1 MTLSDRSEARCEV
14 LRAVLAERS
23 LAAAAIGP
31 GPLAQWL
38 LDRPLD
44 WRGAPDLQPPD
55 RLWLLPVDG
64 PLAAFGAAQPG
75 APALTADG
83 LRSCVEAPGRIAV
96 AGFPSAAS
104 LGELRR
110 AWPDADWTAG
120 DDLADRLRAI
130 KEPDELSGLR
140 RAAELTDECLLA
152 VVRELRPGQTMRGVE
167 LEIEFR
173 GRRLGAEAVSFP
185 PFCGFMHP
193 PFGPAEGI
201 TNVPTDWPL
210 RQGTAV
216 CFDVGFVVEGWCSDW
231 GRSVHVGPTPAETKA
246 AYRALCESVREA
258 VSEIRPGETRA
269 CEVYPMIER
278 GLDRR
283 GFGDDLRRRLG
294 DSRIVGHS
302 IGVEVHERPW
312 LGPSSEEPLLP
323 GMVLAIEPK
332 LWRPGAYYLRLEE
345 IAHLGESGA
354 EFLTRFPH
362 DLFEL

>member
-1 MTLSDRSEARCEV
+1 MTISDRSKARCEA
-14 LRAVLAERS
+14 LRAILTERS
-23 LAAAAIGP
+23 LDAAAIGP

-44 WRGAPDLQPPD
+44 WRCAPDLQPQD
-55 RLWLLPVDG
+55 RLWLLPANG
-64 PLAAFGAAQPG
+64 PLAAFGAAEPG
-75 APALTADG
+75 APTLKADE
-83 LRSCVEAPGRIAV
+83 LRSCVEAPRRLAA
-96 AGFPSAAS
+96 AGFFSAAS
-104 LGELRR
+104 LGELRL
-110 AWPDADWTAG
+110 AWPDAGWTAG

-130 KEPDELSGLR
+130 KEPDEASSLR
-140 RAAELTDECLLA
+140 RAAELTDECLLS
-152 VVRELRPGQTMRGVE
+152 VVRDLRTGQTMRDVE

-173 GRRLGAEAVSFP
+173 GRRLGAETVSFP
-185 PFCGFMHP
+185 PFCGFVHP
-193 PFGPAEGI
+193 PFGPTEDI
-201 TNVPTDWPL
+201 TNVPSDWPL
-210 RQGTAV
+210 QQGTSV
-216 CFDVGFVVEGWCSDW
+216 CFDVGFVVGGWCSDW
-231 GRSVHVGPTPAETKA
+231 GRSVHVGPAPTEAKA
-246 AYRALCESVREA
+246 AYRALCESVSEA

-269 CEVYPMIER
+269 CDVYPMIER

-345 IAHLGESGA
+345 IVHVTQSGA

-362 DLFEL
+362 GLFEL